1 MKQFT
6 YARNVTP
13 TKHVMLHHCYQIL
26 PRTVT
31 FIAVM
36 SFTVTFACIWSP
48 NCRNNTASVKH
59 EGQLYNYITDE
70 LTAIVTQ

>member
-1 MKQFT
+1 
-6 YARNVTP
+6 
-13 TKHVMLHHCYQIL
+13 
-26 PRTVT
+26 
-31 FIAVM
+31 M

-59 EGQLYNYITDE
+59 EGQWYNYKTDD